1 MTRAPFAAPLS
12 PMEARVREEL
22 PGPGAAF
29 KADVGDW
36 AYEPKWDGFRMLA
49 WATGGGGEPRLDSRS
64 EKPLLR
70 YFPELLPAVEAL
82 PEGTVVD
89 GEVIHVLPSG
99 RTDFDTLSQRI
110 HPADSRI
117 RMLAVQT
124 PAQLVAFDLLA
135 VEGEDLRARPYT
147 ERRARLEELV
157 AGLAHPW
164 HLTPATRDR
173 DEAAQWMVAFD
184 SAGCDG
190 IVAKRL
196 DGVYV
201 EGKREMVK
209 VKLRRTIDAVV
220 GGYRVHKEGDRV
232 GSLLLA
238 LYDPAGEL
246 HFVGH
251 TSGFSDEDRVALLDR
266 LRPLEVGAADEH
278 WGEHARR
285 PDEVSRWNAGKPL
298 ESIALQPELVCE
310 VSVDQFTGIR
320 FRHAA
325 RFVRWRPD
333 REASSCHL
341 DQIEPEP
348 GPTFDDLTAAATG

>member
-1 MTRAPFAAPLS
+1 MTAVPFVPPLA
-12 PMEARVREEL
+12 PMEARVKDEL
-22 PGPGAAF
+22 PSGA
-29 KADVGDW
+29 W
-36 AYEPKWDGFRMLA
+36 AYEPKWDGFRVVA
-49 WATGGGGEPRLDSRS
+49 WAGAGGEDVRLDSRS
-64 EKPLLR
+64 QKPLLR
-70 YFPELLPAVEAL
+70 YFPELRPALEAL
-82 PEGTVVD
+82 PPGAVVD
-89 GEVIHVLPSG
+89 GEVIHVLASG

-117 RMLAVQT
+117 QMLAAET

-135 VEGEDLRARPYT
+135 LDGEDLRGLPYSD
-147 ERRARLEELV
+147 RRARLEALV
-157 AGLAHPW
+157 AGLDHPW
-164 HLTPATRDR
+164 HLTPATTDR
-173 DEAAQWMVAFD
+173 AEAERWMVAYD

-190 IVAKRL
+190 IVAKRV

-220 GGYRVHKEGDRV
+220 GGYRVHKLGDRV

-238 LYDPAGEL
+238 LYDSAGEL

-251 TSGFSDEDRVALLDR
+251 TSGFSDEDRVELLDR
-266 LRPLEVGAADEH
+266 LRRLEVEQEQEH

-298 ESIALQPELVCE
+298 ESVALRPELVCE

-333 REASSCHL
+333 REPASCHL

-348 GPTFDDLTAAATG
+348 GPAFDDLVAAAER